1 MEEETTKTGMETAGK
16 ETGADEEQ
24 GAKGKLFTQDELNT
38 IIQQR
43 LAREKEKAAAEQEA
57 AFQAREAELKQKE
70 LSLSLREKLTQNELP
85 AYIGD
90 ILKITDEAGID
101 RAISILK
108 QYAQEERGKVK
119 PGFRVIGGAEQT
131 REASAGQSFREV
143 MRLH

>member
-1 MEEETTKTGMETAGK
+1 MEENTKTGR
-16 ETGADEEQ
+16 ETGGEQTEANEEQ
-24 GAKGKLFTQDELNT
+24 EVKEKFFTQEEVNS

-70 LSLSLREKLTQNELP
+70 LSLTLREKLAQNELP

-90 ILKITDEAGID
+90 ILKITDEAAID
-101 RAISILK
+101 QAVSTLK
-108 QYAQEERGKVK
+108 QYAQEERAKVK

-131 REASAGQSFREV
+131 REASVGQSFRQV
-143 MRLH
+143 MGLH

>member
-1 MEEETTKTGMETAGK
+1 MEENTKTGMEAAGE
-16 ETGADEEQ
+16 ET

-70 LSLSLREKLTQNELP
+70 LSLTLREKLTQNELP

-90 ILKITDEAGID
+90 ILKITGEADID
-101 RAISILK
+101 RAISTLK
-108 QYAQEERGKVK
+108 QYALEERAKVK
-119 PGFRVIGGAEQT
+119 PGFRKIGGEEQT
-131 REASAGQSFREV
+131 KETSVSQSLRQV
-143 MRLH
+143 MGLR

>member
-1 MEEETTKTGMETAGK
+1 MEENTKTGMEAATE
-16 ETGADEEQ
+16 ETGANEEQ
-24 GAKGKLFTQDELNT
+24 GGKEKLFTQDELNT

-70 LSLSLREKLTQNELP
+70 LSLALREKLTQNELP

-90 ILKITDEAGID
+90 ILKITDEADID
-101 RAISILK
+101 RAISTLK

-119 PGFRVIGGAEQT
+119 PGFRVIGGPEQT
-131 REASAGQSFREV
+131 REASVGQSLRQV
-143 MRLH
+143 MGLR